1 MPWGEYNHYRHG
13 HHPSTWGQA
22 SRAADSKTLE
32 WLPEAIAIVED
43 AVHRGQLLNPSEAM
57 ALACGE
63 ARNKET
69 LYSIALKLSYR
80 HDLDLEVL
88 LAALQHRFPGYA

>member
-1 MPWGEYNHYRHG
+1 MPWSEYNHYRHG
-13 HHPSTWGQA
+13 HHPSTWRQA

-32 WLPEAIAIVED
+32 WLPEAIAIVEEM
-43 AVHRGQLLNPSEAM
+43 VHRGKLLTPSEAM

-63 ARNKET
+63 ARENET
-69 LYSIALKLSYR
+69 LYSIALKLSHR